1 MIVQHTRFL
10 TLALL
15 LSVGMG
21 NMGKADEVD
30 EAAKCSA
37 TFRILTSLEAQNEAL
52 GQHFTKLALFSYDLM
67 GLYSEIYRNKNM
79 TNGQTSELITDFQLS
94 LDAAS
99 NDGSAFLPYVKSCT
113 GWLGKVGTLMN
124 EADRDQN
131 NIKTILVSAPTP
143 NLSFRYPHPDW
154 AAMQN
159 LFFISYEIWTDMGKV
174 TPRDIRKALEN

>member
-15 LSVGMG
+15 LSVGIG
-21 NMGKADEVD
+21 SMGKADEVD

-79 TNGQTSELITDFQLS
+79 TNGQFWSFLAIGFFLIRFFRLRSLGAMKMKMPLRPKTTSAKPVIS
-94 LDAAS
+94 AS
-99 NDGSAFLPYVKSCT
+99 TV
-113 GWLGKVGTLMN
+113 
-124 EADRDQN
+124 
-131 NIKTILVSAPTP
+131 P
-143 NLSFRYPHPDW
+143 NLELYHPR
-154 AAMQN
+154 
-159 LFFISYEIWTDMGKV
+159 TCKV
-174 TPRDIRKALEN
+174 LNSDPQYTLECSNTPLGL